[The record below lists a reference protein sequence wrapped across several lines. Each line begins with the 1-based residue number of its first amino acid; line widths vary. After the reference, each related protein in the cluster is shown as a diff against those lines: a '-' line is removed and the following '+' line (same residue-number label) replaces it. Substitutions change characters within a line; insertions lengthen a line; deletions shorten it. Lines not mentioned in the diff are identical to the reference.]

1 MYRPGRGNAD
11 PGAEGGQNS
20 GDRGQETGDRKKET
34 EDGRRKAMIFYG
46 SLQEVLVVLFFLC
59 YKVLFYSRKRL
70 PSRGD
75 AAFIFLYT

>member
-1 MYRPGRGNAD
+1 
-11 PGAEGGQNS
+11 
-20 GDRGQETGDRKKET
+20 
-34 EDGRRKAMIFYG
+34 MIFYG